1 MATLREGERGRK
13 RRVRA
18 RRVRVGAPDA
28 RLTGCAG
35 GEAVRELDRVLGITA
50 ALDAGVGEVKER
62 RRGISGGGLMMAVA
76 SCQLTGGDFLVSLD
90 RRRADVAGQ
99 LLEPVATP
107 AATTAAGI
115 ARRFTATH
123 LRGIETAIGQV
134 NTRMLALVGPV
145 RRSSLLKVATID
157 GDTTDVEVYGRGK
170 DRAQYT
176 HTGQRNLRPH
186 IAFWAEAGVPVAG
199 ELMAGAGDPRSNSVD
214 LLDRALAALP
224 AGVAK
229 VRARWDAGYF
239 AKDLAVACVA
249 RGIEFAIGAKRT
261 PPVFAAA
268 SRVPDHQW
276 VPAIGMQDT
285 ELAVI
290 DYLPGQWPSEGVVCI
305 ARRTRIPAAE
315 IPTGRAR
322 KRRTIP
328 TNQLTLALGG
338 RVDHV
343 YGYSFILTN
352 LDVREPEDLAEVEW
366 WYRHRTDIEA
376 LNRDA
381 KHGAALI
388 HLPSKYHAINS
399 VWMWGALLACA
410 ISAWLQEITGIDR
423 GNGRGR
429 RTVARLRRELITTPA
444 RLTRR
449 GGAIVLRLPFGDHLL
464 TTILPRLQKLPRAG

>member
-1 MATLREGERGRK
+1 M
-13 RRVRA
+13 
-18 RRVRVGAPDA
+18 
-28 RLTGCAG
+28 
-35 GEAVRELDRVLGITA
+35 
-50 ALDAGVGEVKER
+50 
-62 RRGISGGGLMMAVA
+62 
-76 SCQLTGGDFLVSLD
+76 
-90 RRRADVAGQ
+90 
-99 LLEPVATP
+99 
-107 AATTAAGI
+107 
-115 ARRFTATH
+115 
-123 LRGIETAIGQV
+123 
-134 NTRMLALVGPV
+134 
-145 RRSSLLKVATID
+145 
-157 GDTTDVEVYGRGK
+157 
-170 DRAQYT
+170 
-176 HTGQRNLRPH
+176 
-186 IAFWAEAGVPVAG
+186 
-199 ELMAGAGDPRSNSVD
+199 
-214 LLDRALAALP
+214 
-224 AGVAK
+224 
-229 VRARWDAGYF
+229 
-239 AKDLAVACVA
+239 
-249 RGIEFAIGAKRT
+249 
-261 PPVFAAA
+261 FAAA

-328 TNQLTLALGG
+328 KNQLTLALGG

-410 ISAWLQEITGIDR
+410 ISAWLQEIAGIDR

-449 GGAIVLRLPFGDHLL
+449 GGAIVLRLPFGDQLL
-464 TTILPRLQKLPRAG
+464 TTVLARLQQLPRAG